1 MGREK
6 YLIANTT
13 KEEREKIVRDAL
25 EYSDVGCEE
34 CAGALGY
41 DMYQPYIDG
50 EMELYEVTQQFSRS
64 FVKADTSM
72 ERPGCGM
79 GYPR

>member
-25 EYSDVGCEE
+25 EYSDVGCED
-34 CAGALGY
+34 CGSALGY
-41 DMYQPYIDG
+41 DLYEPYING
-50 EMELYEVTQQFSRS
+50 EMELYEVTQSFQRS
-64 FVKADTSM
+64 YVKADCRM
-72 ERPGCGM
+72 ERESCGM
-79 GYPR
+79 RRRF